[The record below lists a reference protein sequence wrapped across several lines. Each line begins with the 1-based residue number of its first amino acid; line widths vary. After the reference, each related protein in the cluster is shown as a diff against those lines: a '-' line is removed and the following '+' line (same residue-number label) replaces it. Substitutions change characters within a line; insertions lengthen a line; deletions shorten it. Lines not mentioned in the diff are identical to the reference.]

1 MEFIGNNIWL
11 VLIALVSGGFLVWPW
26 IAKSLS
32 GAKDIGAM
40 DAVQLINRKDAVV
53 IDVREPAEFATAH
66 IGNARNFPLSQIEKR
81 STELQKLKNKPVL
94 IACATGNRSHTAF
107 AMLKKLGFADV
118 YVLSGGLGAW
128 QQASLPV
135 EKK

>member
-1 MEFIGNNIWL
+1 LDFISNNIWL

-26 IAKSLS
+26 IAKRMS
-32 GAKDIGAM
+32 GAKEIGAM

-53 IDVREPAEFATAH
+53 IDVREPNEFATAH
-66 IGNARNFPLSQIEKR
+66 IGNAKNIPLAQIEKR
-81 STELQKLKNKPVL
+81 AAELQKLKNKPVL
-94 IACATGNRSHTAF
+94 LACATGSRSHAAF
-107 AMLKKLGFADV
+107 ALLKKLGFADV

-135 EKK
+135 DKK